1 MLPISP
7 VHRTALG
14 ALAVVS
20 ALGLAG
26 CSGGSSEPA
35 GTAAPPT
42 EGAGTVAA
50 APSAETTADGS
61 GTSPTPGPTTA
72 DGAGTA
78 DGPTASD
85 GAEDRPTPNP
95 ATGAENPGPRDGSAT
110 GGGLCATSQLE
121 LAVAPAGA
129 GTGSVFLELTAT
141 NASGVPCTIAGY
153 PGVSF
158 VDARGT
164 MIGVPAVRAPA
175 APGTAQLLA
184 PGESATAMLRMAR
197 AAMYPACDP
206 RPAEG
211 LRVYPPES
219 TEPAVVAHPVQ
230 ACANPAVQQLEI
242 QGFGT

>member
-1 MLPISP
+1 MLPTSP
-7 VHRTALG
+7 VHRTALS

-20 ALGLAG
+20 ALGLSA
-26 CSGGSSEPA
+26 CTGGSSEPV
-35 GTAAPPT
+35 GTAAPPA
-42 EGAGTVAA
+42 EPGGTVSA
-50 APSAETTADGS
+50 APSAEATSDDS
-61 GTSPTPGPTTA
+61 GASPAPE
-72 DGAGTA
+72 
-78 DGPTASD
+78 PTA
-85 GAEDRPTPNP
+85 ADRPTPDP
-95 ATGAENPGPRDGSAT
+95 TAGAEAPGTP
-110 GGGLCATSQLE
+110 GGAAAGGDLDGLCATSQLE
-121 LAVAPAGA
+121 LAVVPAGA
-129 GTGSVFLELTAT
+129 GTGSVFLDLTAT
-141 NASGVPCTIAGY
+141 NTSGVPCTIAGY

-164 MIGVPAVRAPA
+164 MIGVPAVRTPG
-175 APGTAQLLA
+175 APGAAQLLA

-219 TEPAVVAHPVQ
+219 TEPVVVPHPVQ